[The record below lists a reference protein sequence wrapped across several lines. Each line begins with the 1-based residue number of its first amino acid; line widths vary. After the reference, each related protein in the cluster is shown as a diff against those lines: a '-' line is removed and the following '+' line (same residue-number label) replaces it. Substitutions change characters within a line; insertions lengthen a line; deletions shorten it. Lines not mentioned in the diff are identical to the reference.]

1 MGRWKPIRV
10 LGTRFGMDKSS
21 KLVQNVIYSVGGLVR
36 YQEYSKFAIGTIPL
50 DYELTSKSRQTPVH
64 HNTTRS
70 HPQLSILLRLT
81 KTWLSPTEYLFP
93 P

>member
-1 MGRWKPIRV
+1 MRY
-10 LGTRFGMDKSS
+10 LG
-21 KLVQNVIYSVGGLVR
+21 
-36 YQEYSKFAIGTIPL
+36 YSKFPSGTVPL
-50 DYELTSKSRQTPVH
+50 HYGLTSKSRQTPIH